1 MATRTEEAINNFYKN
16 NHINSEYYTD
26 SMDEAYTSNKGYD
39 KRIAFPSLQKRVG
52 AWIQYFEK
60 EDQEY
65 FLQLLESF
73 TYITKETLAYRVY
86 CLCSSLFENLLEK
99 GIDYSEILF
108 VMIESPGGIKSGA
121 DEMAVNVWN
130 INQEFEIGK
139 NQIITAYSKV
149 GQKLVEEARA
159 VIFLDDIAAT
169 GFTMCGQIN
178 AFFKR
183 FEALCDDSKIYYY
196 TSVLVT
202 KNAIGYLRKHLKGK
216 AEAAQPF
223 YQEEQ
228 IIRSAFRGG
237 YIFGGEIVKEVEH
250 IVQKYE
256 NLIDAYEKEHPEKT
270 FSMGFRQCKLLLAF
284 HYETPNNTLCSFWKA
299 TDRNEP
305 VFARSGYTRLSLD
318 RLRKQKIHMRENAY
332 FYKSTHQGVKK

>member
-1 MATRTEEAINNFYKN
+1 MAARTEEAIKNFYEN
-16 NHINSEYYTD
+16 NQIKSEYYTD
-26 SMDEAYTSNKGYD
+26 SMDEAYTANKRYD
-39 KRIAFPSLQKRVG
+39 KRIALPSLQKRVG
-52 AWIQYFEK
+52 AWIQFFEK

-65 FLQLLESF
+65 FLQLLERF
-73 TYITKETLAYRVY
+73 TYITKETLAYRIY
-86 CLCSSLFENLLEK
+86 RLCSSLFENLLK
-99 GIDYSEILF
+99 RGIDYSEILF
-108 VMIESPGGIKSGA
+108 VMIESPGGVKSGA

-130 INQEFEIGK
+130 VNQEYEIRK
-139 NQIITAYSKV
+139 RQIITAYSKID
-149 GQKLVEEARA
+149 QKLVEEARA

-178 AFFKR
+178 AFFQR
-183 FEALCDDSKIYYY
+183 FEAVCDDSKIYYY

-202 KNAIGYLRKHLKGK
+202 KNAAGYLRKHLEGK

-228 IIRSAFRGG
+228 FIRSAFRGG
-237 YIFGGEIVKEVEH
+237 YIFGNEIVKKVEH
-250 IVQKYE
+250 MVQKYE
-256 NLIDAYEKEHPEKT
+256 DLIDAYEKEDPEKT

-318 RLRKQKIHMRENAY
+318 RVKKQKIHMRENAY
-332 FYKSTHQGVKK
+332 LYKSIHQGVKK